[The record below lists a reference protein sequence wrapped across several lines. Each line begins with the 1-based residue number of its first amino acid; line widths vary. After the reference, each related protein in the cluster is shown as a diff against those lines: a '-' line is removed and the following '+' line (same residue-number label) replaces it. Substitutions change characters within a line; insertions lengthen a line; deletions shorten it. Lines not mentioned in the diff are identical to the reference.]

1 MVGGVRRL
9 RRDAPAHPGPARRDG
24 AGALRHH
31 DAGAPRRDR
40 LVRAAVGT
48 PRLLHPGARDGGDRP
63 RPRHGSGAA
72 RRAQAQGGGRGRAH
86 GREAGRRGVQELRR
100 ADAGAA
106 HVRAGL
112 PGRAVAAR
120 QTEAGRSE
128 QGRALGTLH
137 PEAGDCE
144 RLQRAQRSRGAAPPL
159 RAAGASPRRRRSGGA
174 AARRGL
180 PPRAGVRHAPQRR
193 RRHGH
198 RPPAHDPRGPDEHP
212 RRDSVPDAAA
222 RVMPALPLQHILLVA
237 AALAIALY
245 LWHYWPSSLE
255 ARIALRYLR
264 SRRSSRLL
272 SLITVIA
279 VGGVTVGVM
288 ALVVVLGV
296 MNGLQ
301 EDLRDK
307 ILVANPHVRVLTY
320 GEGLRLDDWR
330 NVVGEVRR
338 TAGVAAP
345 APFVLTQGLISAG
358 HDYAEGVVV
367 YGVDPDTGHH
377 AVTSF
382 ARHFTKG
389 DLRFQVTRPD
399 VEGGIALDTRLA
411 NKLSAFPGDPGEL
424 ATLLAPA
431 GARFNPS
438 LGAYVPQFHRYEVTG
453 IFDTGMFEYD
463 NSYVAL
469 DRRAA
474 QRFAG
479 LDTAVTGVELRLRDP
494 WEARSFAGQ
503 LEARLGYPYR
513 ALDWQSQ
520 NASLFSALKLEKL
533 AMALVVFLI
542 CVVAAFNVVGTLTM
556 VVRDKTREIGILLA
570 MGLKQAAIRRIFL
583 AQGILI
589 GLTGTALGVVL
600 GLIVGTMVNRGHWIP
615 IDPSIYFVDHLPVHT
630 QPLDVLVVVAASLVV
645 ATLAPLYPSR
655 QAARLHPVTAIR
667 YE

>member
-1 MVGGVRRL
+1 MKL
-9 RRDAPAHPGPARRDG
+9 
-24 AGALRHH
+24 
-31 DAGAPRRDR
+31 
-40 LVRAAVGT
+40 
-48 PRLLHPGARDGGDRP
+48 
-63 RPRHGSGAA
+63 
-72 RRAQAQGGGRGRAH
+72 
-86 GREAGRRGVQELRR
+86 
-100 ADAGAA
+100 
-106 HVRAGL
+106 
-112 PGRAVAAR
+112 
-120 QTEAGRSE
+120 
-128 QGRALGTLH
+128 
-137 PEAGDCE
+137 
-144 RLQRAQRSRGAAPPL
+144 
-159 RAAGASPRRRRSGGA
+159 
-174 AARRGL
+174 RRGL
-180 PPRAGVRHAPQRR
+180 LGVLIALGVSLQLL
-193 RRHGH
+193 
-198 RPPAHDPRGPDEHP
+198 
-212 RRDSVPDAAA
+212 AAL
-222 RVMPALPLQHILLVA
+222 RVVRLGTPTYVA
-237 AALAIALY
+237 AAVTLL
-245 LWHYWPSSLE
+245 LVVGLVVDVVRLDRLE
-255 ARIALRYLR
+255 LLITLRYLR
-264 SRRSSRLL
+264 SRRASRLL

-301 EDLRDK
+301 ADLRDK

-330 NVVGEVRR
+330 KVLGEVRG
-338 TAGVAAP
+338 TPGVEAA

-367 YGVDPDTGHH
+367 YGVEPDTGRR

-382 ARHFTKG
+382 AGHFTKG

-399 VEGGIALDTRLA
+399 VEGGIALGTRLA
-411 NKLSAFPGDPGEL
+411 NKLSAFPGDPGDIV
-424 ATLLAPA
+424 TLVAPA

-438 LGAYVPQFHRYEVTG
+438 LGTYVPQFHRYEVTG

-469 DRRAA
+469 DRRVA

-479 LDTAVTGVELRLRDP
+479 LDTAVTGVEVRLHDP
-494 WEARSFAGQ
+494 WEARPFAGR

-589 GLTGTALGVVL
+589 GLTGTALGVALGLVL
-600 GLIVGTMVNRGHWIP
+600 GGMVNRGHWIP

-630 QPLDVLVVVAASLVV
+630 QPLDVLVVIAASLVV
-645 ATLAPLYPSR
+645 AALAPLYPSL
-655 QAARLHPVTAIR
+655 QAARLDPVTAIR

>member
-1 MVGGVRRL
+1 MVRGVRRL

-144 RLQRAQRSRGAAPPL
+144 RLQRAQRSRGAAPPV
-159 RAAGASPRRRRSGGA
+159 REAGASPRCRRFGGA
-174 AARRGL
+174 ATRRGL
-180 PPRAGVRHAPQRR
+180 PARARVRHAPHRR
-193 RRHGH
+193 RRHGD
-198 RPPAHDPRGPDEHP
+198 RPAAHDPRGPDEHP

-222 RVMPALPLQHILLVA
+222 RVMRALPLQHVLLA
-237 AALAIALY
+237 AAAVAIALY
-245 LWHYWPSSLE
+245 LWHYRPSSLE
-255 ARIALRYLR
+255 ARIALRYIR

-296 MNGLQ
+296 
-301 EDLRDK
+301 E
-307 ILVANPHVRVLTY
+307 A
-320 GEGLRLDDWR
+320 
-330 NVVGEVRR
+330 
-338 TAGVAAP
+338 
-345 APFVLTQGLISAG
+345 
-358 HDYAEGVVV
+358 
-367 YGVDPDTGHH
+367 DTGRR

-382 ARHFTKG
+382 AQHFTKG
-389 DLRFQVTRPD
+389 DLRFRTTRPD
-399 VEGGIALDTRLA
+399 VEGGIALGARLA
-411 NKLSAFPGDPGEL
+411 SKLSTNPGDVVHLVAFTG
-424 ATLLAPA
+424 TK
-431 GARFNPS
+431 FNPS
-438 LGAYVPQFHRYEVTG
+438 VGAYVPQFHRYEVTD
-453 IFDTGMFEYD
+453 IFDTGMYEYD

-469 DRRAA
+469 DRRVA

-479 LDTAVTGVELRLRDP
+479 LDTAVTGIEVRLADP
-494 WEARSFAGQ
+494 WQARPFGAA
-503 LEARLGYPYR
+503 LETRLGYPYR

-520 NASLFSALKLEKL
+520 NASLFSARQLEKL
-533 AMALVVFLI
+533 AMAFVVFRI
-542 CVVAAFNVVGTLTM
+542 CAVAAFTV
-556 VVRDKTREIGILLA
+556 
-570 MGLKQAAIRRIFL
+570 
-583 AQGILI
+583 
-589 GLTGTALGVVL
+589 
-600 GLIVGTMVNRGHWIP
+600 
-615 IDPSIYFVDHLPVHT
+615 
-630 QPLDVLVVVAASLVV
+630 
-645 ATLAPLYPSR
+645 
-655 QAARLHPVTAIR
+655 
-667 YE
+667 

>member
-1 MVGGVRRL
+1 MKL
-9 RRDAPAHPGPARRDG
+9 RRGLLG
-24 AGALRHH
+24 VLIALGVTLQLL
-31 DAGAPRRDR
+31 AALGV
-40 LVRAAVGT
+40 VRVGT
-48 PRLLHPGARDGGDRP
+48 P
-63 RPRHGSGAA
+63 
-72 RRAQAQGGGRGRAH
+72 
-86 GREAGRRGVQELRR
+86 
-100 ADAGAA
+100 
-106 HVRAGL
+106 
-112 PGRAVAAR
+112 
-120 QTEAGRSE
+120 TY
-128 QGRALGTLH
+128 
-137 PEAGDCE
+137 
-144 RLQRAQRSRGAAPPL
+144 
-159 RAAGASPRRRRSGGA
+159 
-174 AARRGL
+174 
-180 PPRAGVRHAPQRR
+180 
-193 RRHGH
+193 
-198 RPPAHDPRGPDEHP
+198 
-212 RRDSVPDAAA
+212 
-222 RVMPALPLQHILLVA
+222 VA
-237 AALAIALY
+237 AAVTLL
-245 LWHYWPSSLE
+245 LVVGVVVDVVRLDRLE
-255 ARIALRYLR
+255 LLITLRYLR
-264 SRRSSRLL
+264 SRRASRLL

-301 EDLRDK
+301 ADLRDK
-307 ILVANPHVRVLTY
+307 ILVANPHLRVLTY

-330 NVVGEVRR
+330 KILDSVRR
-338 TAGVAAP
+338 TPGVEAA

-367 YGVDPDTGHH
+367 YGVEPDTGRR

-399 VEGGIALDTRLA
+399 VEGGIALGTRLA
-411 NKLSAFPGDPGEL
+411 NKLSAFPGDPGDIV
-424 ATLLAPA
+424 TLVAPA

-469 DRRAA
+469 DRRVA

-479 LDTAVTGVELRLRDP
+479 LDTAVTGVEVRLHDP
-494 WEARSFAGQ
+494 WEARTFAGR

-589 GLTGTALGVVL
+589 GLTGTALGVALGLVL
-600 GLIVGTMVNRGHWIP
+600 GGMVNRGHWIP
-615 IDPSIYFVDHLPVHT
+615 IDPSIYFVDHLPVRT
-630 QPLDVLVVVAASLVV
+630 QPLDVLVVIAASLVV
-645 ATLAPLYPSR
+645 AALAPLYPSL
-655 QAARLHPVTAIR
+655 QAARLDPVTAIR

>member
-1 MVGGVRRL
+1 MVRGVRRL

-120 QTEAGRSE
+120 QTETGRSE

-137 PEAGDCE
+137 PEAGDCQ
-144 RLQRAQRSRGAAPPL
+144 RLQRAQRSRGAAPPV
-159 RAAGASPRRRRSGGA
+159 RAAGASPRCRRFGGA
-174 AARRGL
+174 ATRRGL
-180 PPRAGVRHAPQRR
+180 PARARVRHAPHRR
-193 RRHGH
+193 RGHGD
-198 RPPAHDPRGPDEHP
+198 RPAAHDPRGPDEHP

-222 RVMPALPLQHILLVA
+222 RVMRALPLQHVLLA
-237 AALAIALY
+237 AAAVAIALY
-245 LWHYWPSSLE
+245 LWHYRPSSLE
-255 ARIALRYLR
+255 ARIALRYIR

-301 EDLRDK
+301 TDLRDK
-307 ILVANPHVRVLTY
+307 ILVANPHLRVLTY
-320 GEGLRLDDWR
+320 GEGLRLDDWQR
-330 NVVGEVRR
+330 ALERVRR
-338 TAGVAAP
+338 TPGVEAA
-345 APFVLTQGLISAG
+345 APFVLTQALISAG

-367 YGVDPDTGHH
+367 LGVEPDTGHR

-382 ARHFTKG
+382 AQHFTKG
-389 DLRFQVTRPD
+389 DLRFRTTRTD
-399 VEGGIALDTRLA
+399 VEGGIALGARLA
-411 NKLSAFPGDPGEL
+411 SKLSAYQGDVV
-424 ATLLAPA
+424 TLVAPA

-453 IFDTGMFEYD
+453 LFDTGMYEYD

-469 DRRAA
+469 GRRVA

-479 LDTAVTGVELRLRDP
+479 LDSAVTGIEVRLADP
-494 WEARSFAGQ
+494 WKAREFAVR
-503 LEARLGYPYR
+503 LEEELLYPYR
-513 ALDWQSQ
+513 ALDWQTQ
-520 NASLFSALKLEKL
+520 NQSLFSALKLEKL
-533 AMALVVFLI
+533 AMAFVVFLI

-570 MGLKQAAIRRIFL
+570 MGLKQASIRRIFL
-583 AQGILI
+583 AQGILV

-600 GLIVGTMVNRGHWIP
+600 GLVLGGMLNRGHWIP
-615 IDPSIYFVDHLPVHT
+615 IDPSIYFIDHLPVHT
-630 QPLDVLVVVAASLVV
+630 QPLDVLLVIGASLVI
-645 ATLAPLYPSR
+645 ATLAPLYPSI
-655 QAARLHPVTAIR
+655 QAARLDPVTAIR